1 MGALITDYM
10 RAHAGSEV
18 AITNAGGLRADLPAG
33 PLDRGHALDAFPFI
47 NHAVTLALKGRDL
60 QAVLEHGFSL
70 KAGMVQASGL
80 RAVYDLARPSG
91 ARLVELQIGGHPV
104 EPERIYRVTT
114 NSFLAEGGDG
124 YLAFKHGQEIS
135 RGSLL
140 SDLLVSSIQAHPNI
154 ELPALGRLV
163 RG

>member
-1 MGALITDYM
+1 M
-10 RAHAGSEV
+10 
-18 AITNAGGLRADLPAG
+18 
-33 PLDRGHALDAFPFI
+33 
-47 NHAVTLALKGRDL
+47 TLALKGRDL

-163 RG
+163 RGDIYSAPESWLQLIKSSRGNGVTGARCRQGGTKLLGCSMAMRQR